1 MREITIKLQIT
12 TTWFTKKLVET
23 TYIDWQK

>member
-1 MREITIKLQIT
+1 MREITIKLQII